1 MSNSKKNIVIDLK
14 NNYKEKNVL
23 IENLKELIQS
33 SVSNAEKIK
42 SFSSIREKWIK
53 HDCLYQRLS
62 CNVIKNYC

>member
-1 MSNSKKNIVIDLK
+1 MSSSKKNIVIDLK

-53 HDCLYQRLS
+53 IDEFYTS
-62 CNVIKNYC
+62 DVDI